1 MHLKFDFYGE
11 NLNELDTYKKIKN
24 ELLEKYRKQHR
35 EPKVFMF
42 D

>member
-11 NLNELDTYKKIKN
+11 NLNALDTYKKIKN
-24 ELLEKYRKQHR
+24 ELLEEYRKQHR